1 MVVWME
7 KLALYMFGA
16 PRLERAGAPLRM
28 DTHKALA
35 LLIYLATTQR
45 PQSRDTLAAL
55 LWPNYDQARAI
66 LRRTFSPL
74 RATLGEDWFLIER
87 DTIGLRDP
95 KALWTDTGAF
105 HHALLA
111 RQRHEHPPSEV
122 CDECM
127 PLLTEAVTLYHSEFL
142 AGFPVRDCAPFDDWR
157 AYQSEA
163 LRRELIEALERL
175 SRGEA
180 ERRRLDVALTLAQR
194 WLAVDPLSEAA
205 HRRLMLLLAWSGQRN
220 AALQQYRL
228 CAQALEREL
237 GVAPLEPTT
246 RLYEAIR
253 ANRIT
258 LPQRLRTPVD
268 APRPRHGEAAEERT
282 PLLAEGSQAHDRPAS
297 PPGSLPFVGRAQE
310 WSLLIDLYESSAVD
324 GKVALVVGEP
334 GIGKTRLVEEFVS
347 DATKRG
353 TALAS
358 ARCYEGESGLAYGPI
373 IALLRSALARPEK
386 LDRLKPAS
394 IAEAARLLP
403 ELAARRSPPTTSLD
417 APGARLVFFEAV
429 CEVLL
434 AAGAGDEGNAHL
446 PSILLIEDAQW
457 ADSASVDLLTFLTRR
472 LQGQRVFLVLTWRE
486 TEALANVSLQ
496 RLQAEAAKGRTGA
509 ILRLARLDSEAVR
522 TLAEQAGLVS
532 KRDGVRAEA
541 LSARLYRET
550 EGVPFLLREYLT
562 ALRAGV
568 LHADHGEWSLPGGAR
583 DLLRA
588 RLSLVGEMGWQ
599 MLHTIAVM
607 GRSFDF
613 DTAREVSGRSEEEAV
628 AALEELVARGVI
640 VETRGEQTDGSGP
653 TYDFLH
659 EKLCALAYEETS
671 LARRRLL
678 HRRLAE
684 ALLTRAR
691 LAPGVD
697 RVAALAAT
705 IARHFALGGLDA
717 QAAIYSRLAGDRSR
731 ALGAHAEALAHYDA
745 ALAQGH
751 PDIAPLHEAI
761 GDAQTMLGSY
771 DAALRSY
778 ILAGALSSS
787 QALAAIERKCAQV
800 FVRRGE
806 WETAEDHLEA
816 AVAALG
822 ESGSPGERAHILAD
836 WSLVASQRAQPEMAQ
851 RLAREALALARAGD
865 DESAIAQALN
875 ILGVLDTRQGTSSQ
889 AITHL
894 SESLVIAQN
903 LPDKAAHAAVLN
915 NLALAYAANHD
926 MTQALIFAEQALAVG
941 AQLGDRHH
949 LAALHNN
956 LADILHAAGRSE
968 AVMTH
973 LKEAVT
979 IYMEIGFEEGEWRPE
994 IWKLSEW

>member
-1 MVVWME
+1 M
-7 KLALYMFGA
+7 
-16 PRLERAGAPLRM
+16 
-28 DTHKALA
+28 
-35 LLIYLATTQR
+35 
-45 PQSRDTLAAL
+45 
-55 LWPNYDQARAI
+55 
-66 LRRTFSPL
+66 
-74 RATLGEDWFLIER
+74 LGDDWFLIDR

-95 KALWTDTGAF
+95 KALWTDTNAF
-105 HHALLA
+105 RHALLA
-111 RQRHEHPPSEV
+111 RQRHKHPPSEV

-127 PLLTEAVTLYHSEFL
+127 PLLREAVTLYHSEFL
-142 AGFPVRDCAPFDDWR
+142 EGFPVRDCAPFDDWR
-157 AYQSEA
+157 VYQSEA

-194 WLAVDPLSEAA
+194 WLAIDPLSEAA

-220 AALQQYRL
+220 AALQQYRM

-246 RLYEAIR
+246 RLYEAIH

-268 APRPRHGEAAEERT
+268 KPRSNGAEMAEAQAP
-282 PLLAEGSQAHDRPAS
+282 LFAEGQPARDLQT
-297 PPGSLPFVGRAQE
+297 PHPASLPFVGRTLE
-310 WSLLIDLYESSAVD
+310 WSRLTELYEKSAVD

-334 GIGKTRLVEEFVS
+334 GIGKTRLVEEFVA
-347 DATKRG
+347 DATRRG
-353 TALAS
+353 ATLAS

-386 LDRLKPAS
+386 IERLKPTNV
-394 IAEAARLLP
+394 AEVARLLP
-403 ELAARRSPPTTSLD
+403 ELADRRSPPITSLD

-429 CEVLL
+429 CEALL

-446 PSILLIEDAQW
+446 PSILFIEDAQW
-457 ADSASVDLLTFLTRR
+457 ADSASVDLLTFLARR
-472 LQGQRVFLVLTWRE
+472 LHGQRVFLVLTWRE

-496 RLQAEAAKGRTGA
+496 RLQAETAKGRTGA

-522 TLAEQAGLVS
+522 TLAEQTGLVS
-532 KRDGVRAEA
+532 KRDGARAEE

-550 EGVPFLLREYLT
+550 KGVPFLLKEYLT

-568 LHADHGEWSLPGGAR
+568 LDADSRDWSLPGGAR
-583 DLLRA
+583 DLLRT
-588 RLSLVGEMGWQ
+588 RLSLVGEMGRQ

-607 GRSFDF
+607 GHSFDF
-613 DTAREVSGRSEEEAV
+613 DTAREVSGRSEEETV

-640 VETRGEQTDGSGP
+640 VESRDEQADVSGP

-659 EKLCALAYEETS
+659 EKLCALAYEATS

-678 HRRLAE
+678 HRRFAE

-697 RVAALAAT
+697 RVAALAPT

-717 QAAIYSRLAGDRSR
+717 QAAIYSRLAGDRAR

-751 PDIAPLHEAI
+751 PDIAQLHEAI
-761 GDAQTMLGSY
+761 GDAQTMLGAY

-778 ILAGALSSS
+778 TLAGALSSS
-787 QALAAIERKCAQV
+787 GALAAIERKCAEV
-800 FVRRGE
+800 FARRGD
-806 WETAEDHLEA
+806 WEAAEDHLEA
-816 AVAALG
+816 AAAALG
-822 ESGSPGERAHILAD
+822 ESEAAGGRARILAD
-836 WSLVASQRAQPEMAQ
+836 WSLVASRRTQPELAL
-851 RLAREALALARAGD
+851 RLAGEALALARAGD
-865 DESAIAQALN
+865 DDSATAQALN
-875 ILGVLDTRQGTSSQ
+875 MLGVLATRTGNDRQ
-889 AITHL
+889 ALAYL
-894 SESLVIAQN
+894 SESLAIAQN
-903 LPDKAAHAAVLN
+903 LPDRATHAAALN
-915 NLALAYAANHD
+915 NLALAYAASDD
-926 MTQALIFAEQALAVG
+926 MAQAQVFAERALAIG
-941 AQLGDRHH
+941 ETLGDRHH
-949 LAALHNN
+949 QAALHNN
-956 LADILHAAGRSE
+956 LADILHAAGKSE
-968 AVMTH
+968 AVMAH
-973 LKEAVT
+973 LKEAIT